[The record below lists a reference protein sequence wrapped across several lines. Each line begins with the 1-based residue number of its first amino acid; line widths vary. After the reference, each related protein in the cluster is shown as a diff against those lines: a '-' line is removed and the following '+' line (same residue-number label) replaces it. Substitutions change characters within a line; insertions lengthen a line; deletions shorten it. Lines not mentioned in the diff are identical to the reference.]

1 MHFNVFPIHR
11 ITKRRQLSYPT
22 SATEAHVSRLDAKCY
37 QHWRHRFHLSEKITT
52 PGIPSSSRPAPPV
65 VPFRCDVLEKKRHNY
80 DVISTFSSRFPPD
93 IATPA
98 PCARGNCDRRP
109 QSPLCAVFG
118 FHSPTENG
126 TKENCWASD
135 RFFRFSSPSLSLHL
149 SHSLVVSIWRTLN
162 TVSSSSSH
170 THLLGIV
177 TLSRTSFHTH
187 TIESSHW
194 GVDLFPILSRAPVWC
209 VKFARISPPLF
220 MIRCQS

>member
-65 VPFRCDVLEKKRHNY
+65 VPFRCDVLEKNVTTMTSYR
-80 DVISTFSSRFPPD
+80 RFPPVFHP
-93 IATPA
+93 TS
-98 PCARGNCDRRP
+98 RRLRHVP
-109 QSPLCAVFG
+109 EETVTEGPSLHSVPFLVSIHQQRTERRKIVELPTDFSDFPL
-118 FHSPTENG
+118 P
-126 TKENCWASD
+126 
-135 RFFRFSSPSLSLHL
+135 LSLHL

-170 THLLGIV
+170 THTLGIV